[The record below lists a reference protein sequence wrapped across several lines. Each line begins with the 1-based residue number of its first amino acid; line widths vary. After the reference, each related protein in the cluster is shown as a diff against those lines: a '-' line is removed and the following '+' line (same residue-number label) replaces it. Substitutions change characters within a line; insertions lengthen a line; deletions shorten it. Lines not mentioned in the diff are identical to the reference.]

1 MAQNETHVTPDNGRT
16 RSSREIR
23 AEIERTRAEMDE
35 TIDALDRKLTPRE
48 VAMEAWDRIKGS
60 SSNGAHKLWQVAREH
75 PGPAALLGVGAGWL
89 VYDMT
94 RGNGRDYEYDF
105 DEEGIYEETLLVGD
119 VGGRE
124 VVGYSG
130 TLIVPG
136 EGAEPEEHGRLA
148 SAKDKVKGV
157 AGKVKDAAGHA
168 KDRVGDA
175 AGSAKDRL
183 TGATGQARE
192 RASSAGYRAKG
203 QARKL
208 RGKARRGTRRARSSF
223 QHTLEDRPLAL
234 GAAGLALGLLA
245 GFVLPSTRREDEL
258 MGESRDQALREAKEA
273 GREAVHKAKEV
284 ARTAAETARDEAKAH
299 GLTPEGLAEDVRE
312 VARETK
318 EAAKEE
324 ARRQNLTKDEAER
337 KAGEIAGHAREAQ
350 RSGSPE
356 TGTGSAARPTPPPP
370 STPRP

>member
-1 MAQNETHVTPDNGRT
+1 MAQNETYVTPDNGRT

-23 AEIERTRAEMDE
+23 ADIERTRAEMDE

-94 RGNGRDYEYDF
+94 RGNGRGYEYDFDDF
-105 DEEGIYEETLLVGD
+105 DEEGIYEETLVVGD

-136 EGAEPEEHGRLA
+136 EGVEHEEHGRMSA
-148 SAKDKVKGV
+148 AKDKAKGAV
-157 AGKVKDAAGHA
+157 GKVKDAAG
-168 KDRVGDA
+168 
-175 AGSAKDRL
+175 SAKERL

-192 RASSAGYRAKG
+192 RASSAGGRTKS

-208 RGKARRGTRRARSSF
+208 RGKARQGTRRARSSF

-245 GFVLPSTRREDEL
+245 GFALPSTRREDEL
-258 MGESRDQALREAKEA
+258 MGEARDQALRDAKEA

-284 ARTAAETARDEAKAH
+284 AKTAAETARDEVKAH

-324 ARRQNLTKDEAER
+324 AKRQNLTKDEAER
-337 KAGEIAGHAREAQ
+337 KAGEVADHAREAQ
-350 RSGSPE
+350 RSGNRE
-356 TGTGSAARPTPPPP
+356 TGRETGSANRPTPPPP